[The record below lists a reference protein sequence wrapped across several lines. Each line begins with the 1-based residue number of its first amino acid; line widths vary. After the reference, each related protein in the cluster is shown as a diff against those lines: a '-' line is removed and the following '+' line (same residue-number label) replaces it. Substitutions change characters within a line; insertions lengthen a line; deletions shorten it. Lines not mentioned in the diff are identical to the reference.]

1 MKFAISDIV
10 YELGENKLD
19 TSELISRLNL
29 SVAKKVELL
38 DKIGTQNIF
47 QANPDSDFLSLST
60 KCINSLMKNNKI
72 SEEGLGILFVT
83 QSNSQIIP
91 AEGQR
96 VRHACQLSDSVFVL
110 DLNIGCSGFVYA
122 LFLAGS
128 LINSKGLKNIIIVCG
143 DTYRKYLDPA
153 DRSTNLLFSD
163 AVSAVLIDSKSSSE
177 ILGFNFGGDG
187 FNYEDISMEKPT
199 INSNPTYFKMNGA
212 KVFSYTNNV
221 IPKSINKVLLDSKKD
236 FKDISLF
243 YFHQASGV
251 VLESLKTKLNI
262 NEEQMPTSLSKFGNT
277 GSASIPITLSNSI
290 LKNSIKNGDH
300 LIFSGFGIGLSYGT
314 ILLKW

>member
-1 MKFAISDIV
+1 MKFAIRDIV

-19 TSELISRLNL
+19 TSKLISKLNL
-29 SVAKKVELL
+29 SVTKKVELL
-38 DKIGTQNIF
+38 EKIGTKNVF
-47 QANPDSDFLSLST
+47 QADPDSDFFSLST
-60 KCINSLMKNNKI
+60 KCINSLIKNNKI
-72 SEEGLGILFVT
+72 NEEGLGILFVT

-96 VRHACQLSDSVFVL
+96 IRHACNLSDSVFVL
-110 DLNIGCSGFVYA
+110 DLNLGCSGFVYA

-128 LINSKGLKNIIIVCG
+128 LINSNNLKNIIIVCG

-163 AVSAVLIDSKSSSE
+163 AVSAVLIDSRGSSE
-177 ILGFNFGGDG
+177 IIGFNFGGDG
-187 FNYEDISMEKPT
+187 LNYEDISMNKPSIT
-199 INSNPTYFKMNGA
+199 SNPSYFKMNGA

-221 IPKSINKVLLDSKKD
+221 IPKSINRVLFDSKKD
-236 FKDISLF
+236 LKDISLIF
-243 YFHQASGV
+243 FHQASGV

-262 NEEQMPTSLSKFGNT
+262 NEERMPTSLYELGNT
-277 GSASIPITLSNSI
+277 GSASIPITLSNSV
-290 LKNSIKNGDH
+290 LKSSIKNGDY